1 MCAYLCVSVRVSL
14 LESFESEDSCWLHHL
29 PVFAR
34 VPSLNRKWQEANQ
47 KVQELQASQEVRADQ
62 EQRIK
67 VSGPCLVGFTV
78 LVQPPVTHGHAHWRP
93 GKLAA
98 CVYRSCSH
106 CWSSPCAPGPV
117 PGAGVRQKV
126 RGECC
131 SQEART
137 LCEGQN
143 QAHRVE
149 SKRAAPQV
157 LGLL

>member
-78 LVQPPVTHGHAHWRP
+78 LVQPPVTHGACSLASREVSRLCLPQLFTLLVISLCPRP
-93 GKLAA
+93 RAGCWGAA
-98 CVYRSCSH
+98 
-106 CWSSPCAPGPV
+106 
-117 PGAGVRQKV
+117 
-126 RGECC
+126 
-131 SQEART
+131 
-137 LCEGQN
+137 
-143 QAHRVE
+143 E
-149 SKRAAPQV
+149 STR
-157 LGLL
+157 